1 MICIYREYDPD
12 LTANNYRAV
21 IQADTTPSEFPLTGE
36 NVMDM
41 KGEYLGEEVVFAPGS
56 IIHCVDT
63 GKNWVMNQDR
73 TAWGQDGSTNTM
85 PAVYPHITLMV
96 HELNIYLN
104 DSGYMYPQEIY
115 PMDASYS
122 VVWTTSDNEVA
133 YISETGTVE
142 GTDNIQIEGR
152 QAGTATIT
160 ASFTYEGKTYSD
172 SCVVTVTETE

>member
-21 IQADTTPSEFPLTGE
+21 IQADTTPSEFPLNGG

-85 PAVYPHITLMV
+85 PAVYPHITLA
-96 HELNIYLN
+96 HEMNIHLNAPEYI
-104 DSGYMYPQEIY
+104 YPQEMY
-115 PMDASYS
+115 PMDSS
-122 VVWTTSDNEVA
+122 SLVWTTSDNEVA
-133 YISETGTVE
+133 YLSETGTVE
-142 GTDNIQIEGR
+142 GTDYIPIEGR
-152 QAGTATIT
+152 QVGTATIT
-160 ASFTYEGKTYSD
+160 ASFIYNGKTYSD
-172 SCVVTVTETE
+172 SCVVTVTE